1 MILYNKL
8 NALLKKRNITWTE
21 IRTRLR
27 FSSSTVAKINKNEV
41 VSLEVIDRLCD
52 YLKLQPGD
60 ILEFVP
66 EEPTAKILEE
76 YENIITDPNT
86 PLTEKLAKSL
96 ELGLKF
102 GDGLGKKYNYNK
114 PIKNKKD
121 KDK

>member
-41 VSLEVIDRLCD
+41 VSLEVIDKLCD
-52 YLKLQPGD
+52 YLAVQPGD
-60 ILEFVP
+60 ILEF
-66 EEPTAKILEE
+66 ESEKPTAKILEE

-86 PLTEKLAKSL
+86 PITEKLAKSL

-102 GDGLGKKYNYNK
+102 GNGLGKKYNYNK